1 MSESPTHGGV
11 ANGPANSLGTPA
23 SAASPDAAGA
33 CSARGEARDYVRSL
47 VRTVPDWPE
56 PGVQFR
62 DITPVLKSARGLR
75 TLVDI
80 FVDRY
85 FDARLDYVAGLDAR
99 GFLIGPIV
107 AYELNIGF
115 LPIRKA
121 GKLPWKTVGESY
133 DLEYGSATVEIHA
146 DACDAGDRIVLLDD
160 LIATGGTMLAG
171 KALLERLGANLIEAA
186 ALIDLPDLGGAARL
200 RAAGLPVFAVCEFAG
215 D

>member
-1 MSESPTHGGV
+1 MSELPTQR
-11 ANGPANSLGTPA
+11 S
-23 SAASPDAAGA
+23 D
-33 CSARGEARDYVRSL
+33 ARDYVRSL

-62 DITPVLKSARGLR
+62 DITPILKNAKGLR

-85 FDARLDYVAGLDAR
+85 FDAKLDYVAGLDAR

-107 AYELNIGF
+107 AYELNVGF

-121 GKLPWKTVGESY
+121 GKLPWKTVHESY
-133 DLEYGSATVEIHA
+133 ELEYGSATVEIHA
-146 DACDAGDRIVLLDD
+146 DACDAGDRIVLIDD

-171 KALLERLGANLIEAA
+171 KTLLERLGAKVIEAA
-186 ALIDLPDLGGAARL
+186 ALIDLPDLGGAQRL
-200 RAAGLPVFAVCEFAG
+200 RDSGLPVFAVCEFEG